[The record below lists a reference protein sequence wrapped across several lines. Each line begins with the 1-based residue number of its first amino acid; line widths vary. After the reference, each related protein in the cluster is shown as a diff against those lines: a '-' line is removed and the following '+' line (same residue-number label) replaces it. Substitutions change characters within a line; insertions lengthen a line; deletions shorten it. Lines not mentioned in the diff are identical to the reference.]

1 MIFRYPK
8 DSQCENYGVVLPA
21 VCEAFHLLLL
31 YCQYLLK
38 QSKQFLHLVE
48 TVKDFIGELRC
59 YQTYSFLL
67 NYYIKRLCKLTVDLV
82 YHSVYLCMCDT

>member
-1 MIFRYPK
+1 MVECVNMIFRYPK

-31 YCQYLLK
+31 FFQYLLK

-48 TVKDFIGELRC
+48 TVKDFIVEKGALGELRC
-59 YQTYSFLL
+59 Y
-67 NYYIKRLCKLTVDLV
+67 
-82 YHSVYLCMCDT
+82 